1 MKDYVIKDRHI
12 MSCIPQGYG
21 PAGEYAWM
29 LEQCGLTA
37 PQVTQQIVD
46 AVL

>member
-1 MKDYVIKDRHI
+1 MNCCAANQVQIDFF
-12 MSCIPQGYG
+12 IPQGYG

-37 PQVTQQIVD
+37 PQVTQQILD

>member
-1 MKDYVIKDRHI
+1 MKGCAAKNVQIDFI
-12 MSCIPQGYG
+12 IPQGYG

-37 PQVTQQIVD
+37 PQVTQQILD

>member
-1 MKDYVIKDRHI
+1 MKDYVIKNCHI

-21 PAGEYAWM
+21 PAGEYVWM